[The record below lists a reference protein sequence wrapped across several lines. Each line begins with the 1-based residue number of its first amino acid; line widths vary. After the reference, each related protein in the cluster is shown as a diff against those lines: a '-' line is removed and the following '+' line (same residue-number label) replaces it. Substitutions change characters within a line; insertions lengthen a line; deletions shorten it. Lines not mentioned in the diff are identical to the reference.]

1 MINPVWL
8 RSFCTLA
15 EEGHFTR
22 TADRLHMTQS
32 GVSQHIRKLEEHL
45 GVALLVRQGKHFTLT
60 DAGDRLYREGQ
71 GIIQKLSSLG
81 QIVGEDPPHHG
92 DVRVMCPGSV
102 GLKLYPKLLSLQKI
116 HQGLSMSCRFAPNLD
131 VEKAIAENGAD
142 IGLMTS
148 PPQAEELDSRP
159 IASERLLLVTPAE
172 VKTPDWE
179 KLLALGYIGH
189 PDGIHHASLLLGA
202 NFPQFRSLEAF
213 QQKGFSNQIS
223 LIQEPV
229 SMGLGFTV
237 LPAYAVSAFR
247 KPKLIKAHSLENPVS
262 ETLYLALRRTQL
274 VPARVRF
281 IIGEMEKWL

>member
-45 GVALLVRQGKHFTLT
+45 GVALLVRKGKHFTLT
-60 DAGDRLYREGQ
+60 DAGDRLYCEGQ
-71 GIIQKLSSLG
+71 GIVQKLSNLG
-81 QIVGEDPPHHG
+81 QIVGEDPPHRG
-92 DVRVMCPGSV
+92 VVRVMCPGSV
-102 GLKLYPKLLSLQKI
+102 GLKLYPKLLSLQKL
-116 HQGLSMSCRFAPNLD
+116 HRGLAISCRFAPNLD
-131 VEKAIAENGAD
+131 VEKAIVENDVD

-148 PPQAEELDSRP
+148 PSQVEEIDSRP
-159 IASERLLLVTPAE
+159 IASEKLLLVTPAE
-172 VKTPDWE
+172 VVSPDWE

-202 NFPQFRSLEAF
+202 NFPQFRNLNVF

-223 LIQEPV
+223 LILEPV
-229 SMGLGFTV
+229 GMGLGFTV
-237 LPAYAVSAFR
+237 LPSYAVNAFR
-247 KPKLIKAHSLENPVS
+247 RPKLIKAHSLEKPVS
-262 ETLYLALRRTQL
+262 ETLFLALRRTQ
-274 VPARVRF
+274 VVSARVRF